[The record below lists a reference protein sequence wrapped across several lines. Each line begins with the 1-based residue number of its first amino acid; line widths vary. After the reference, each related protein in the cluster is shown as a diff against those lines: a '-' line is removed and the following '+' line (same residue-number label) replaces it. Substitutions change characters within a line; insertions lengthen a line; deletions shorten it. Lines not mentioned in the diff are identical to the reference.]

1 MSAPLNSIKLFQPG
15 APTRQFDALRKAFPQ
30 SHFER
35 LFKENFRFY
44 RTTFWYPLEREPE
57 NVFESIAASLKLLA
71 DPPPEV
77 IGIEWWFSVLQTN
90 TTPQWILPCHFDRDD
105 LADKD
110 MSHAAHPE
118 RASVLFLNA
127 VPYGELVVTDQVLTE
142 RGTRPKQP
150 NEMHFIHPKR
160 NLYAV
165 FPGHLYHGV
174 LGRMWRPKQATRLRI
189 TMAVNFWNR
198 RPRAEYLRDS
208 RDCIAAFGLNA

>member
-1 MSAPLNSIKLFQPG
+1 MFN
-15 APTRQFDALRKAFPQ
+15 
-30 SHFER
+30 
-35 LFKENFRFY
+35 ENFRF
-44 RTTFWYPLEREPE
+44 
-57 NVFESIAASLKLLA
+57 
-71 DPPPEV
+71 
-77 IGIEWWFSVLQTN
+77 
-90 TTPQWILPCHFDRDD
+90 DRDD
-105 LADKD
+105 MADKD

-127 VPYGELVVTDQVLTE
+127 VPYGELVVTDQVLAE

-174 LGRMWRPKQATRLRI
+174 LGRMWRPRQATRLRI
-189 TMAVNFWNR
+189 TMALNLWNR

-208 RDCIAAFGLNA
+208 RDCMAAFGLNA